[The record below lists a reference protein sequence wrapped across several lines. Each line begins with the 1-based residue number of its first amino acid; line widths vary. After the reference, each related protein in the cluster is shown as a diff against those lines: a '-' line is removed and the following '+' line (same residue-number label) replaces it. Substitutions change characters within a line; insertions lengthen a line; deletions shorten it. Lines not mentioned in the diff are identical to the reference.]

1 MANPL
6 HFKVKNVDPK
16 HELQKRLDAAP
27 IEHAEALLV
36 GYDILQAAHDNGLLD
51 LVNGLVGGRD
61 VIAEKL
67 AHYAKMP
74 GGIAL
79 MRNAIAGAKI
89 LMALDPDTLDQL
101 SKSITTATGEHRAE
115 TKPPSLFT
123 LARRATSED
132 ARRGLSFMTL
142 LLGALGKSLRATP
155 DTDHK

>member
-6 HFKVKNVDPK
+6 QFKVQNVDPK

-36 GYDILQAAHDNGLLD
+36 GYDILQTAHENGLLD
-51 LVNGLVGGRD
+51 LLNGLVGGRD
-61 VIAEKL
+61 IIAEKL

-89 LMALDPDTLDQL
+89 VMALDPDTLDEL
-101 SKSITTATGEHRAE
+101 SKAVTTATGEHRAE

-123 LARRATSED
+123 IAKRAMSEDSRRA
-132 ARRGLSFMTL
+132 LSFLTL
-142 LLGALGKSLRATP
+142 LLGALGKSLRAAPETA
-155 DTDHK
+155 HK